1 MIKSFTIKNIATFNA
16 TGVAFNDLK
25 QINFV
30 YGTNGSGKTTI
41 SKSLK
46 SSNSNSNSN
55 SNCSVSWIA
64 DNPLDIYVYNKDF
77 KEKNILADSFNGV
90 FTLGEKDLETERVI
104 KKAKEAINNSLALK
118 VRHQND
124 LDKKHNELVEL
135 VSNKTDDV
143 WKNSEVRNNSFLIP
157 ALKGFRGGKTE
168 FFNKNL
174 IEMNNT
180 SQALSLEELETKAKS
195 IFNTNPKTSNFI
207 ESLPT
212 DSLKNTEN
220 HSLWF
225 EKIIGKDDVDIADLI
240 NHLGISSD
248 WVNTGI
254 KYLQSDSDTC
264 PFCQKNTVD
273 DKFRKSLENYFDT
286 SYTKKK
292 GELVSLQSAYKHD
305 ASRLTAIISQTIDF
319 HKFPQV
325 YNFDIDLF
333 GQISRSLTIKFDYN
347 QQVIKDKTEEPS
359 QVVTLKHTS
368 TEIAQL
374 NEIIS
379 QSNQLI
385 KDHNILVRNI
395 SVSKKELTTQIWNHI
410 AQKNK
415 SILDQYLKLKNGI
428 NNAITSM
435 TKSIAKT
442 IENIEE
448 NEIKVI
454 SLTRTQTNTQTTV
467 DEINVTL
474 AAFGFNGFTIQPTD
488 DNKYQLYRKDGSTAN
503 KTLSEGEVSFITFLY
518 FYHLCKGGTSE
529 ETISSNRVIIIDD
542 PISSLDSNI
551 LFIVSSLVKDI
562 IHNVKN
568 NREYQVKQLII
579 LTHNIYF
586 HKEAS
591 FVSGRIQ
598 EDNNVNF
605 WLLRKINDT
614 TNVKSHGA
622 KNPIL
627 SSYELLWR
635 ELEEEYMSSISL
647 QNSMRRIIENYFKIL
662 GGIGDDD
669 ILAKFENPQEKM
681 ICRSLIC
688 WINDGSHCIPD
699 DLFIDGQYSSSDEY
713 RRVFRA
719 IFENSGHLAHYEMMM
734 RDRSIIS

>member
-1 MIKSFTIKNIATFNA
+1 MIKSFTINNIATFDA
-16 TGVAFNDLK
+16 TGITFNNLK
-25 QINFV
+25 QVNFV

-46 SSNSNSNSN
+46 NSNP
-55 SNCSVSWIA
+55 NCSVSWIA

-90 FTLGEKDLETERVI
+90 FTLGEKDLETEKII
-104 KKAKEAINNSLALK
+104 KEAKEAINNSLALK

-124 LDKKHNELVEL
+124 LDKKRNELVEL
-135 VSNKTDDV
+135 ILNKTDDV
-143 WKNSEVRNNSFLIP
+143 WNNSDVRNNSLFIP

-174 IEMNNT
+174 IELNSI

-195 IFNTNPKTSNFI
+195 IFNTSPKISNFI
-207 ESLPT
+207 KSLPT
-212 DSLKNTEN
+212 DLLKNTEN
-220 HSLWF
+220 HSLWL
-225 EKIIGKDDVDIADLI
+225 EKIIGKNDVDIADLI

-273 DKFRKSLENYFDT
+273 DGFRESLENYFDT

-292 GELVSLQSAYKHD
+292 SELASLQSTYAYD
-305 ASRLTAIISQTIDF
+305 ASRLTAIIRQTTDF
-319 HKFPQV
+319 HTSPQF

-333 GQISRSLTIKFDYN
+333 GQITKSLTVKIDYN
-347 QQVIKDKTEEPS
+347 QKVIKDKIEEPS
-359 QVVTLKHTS
+359 QVITLKNTS
-368 TEIAQL
+368 AEIDQL
-374 NEIIS
+374 NKIIS

-385 KDHNILVRNI
+385 KDHNTLVRNL
-395 SVSKKELTTQIWNHI
+395 SVSKQELTTQIWSHI
-410 AQKNK
+410 TQKNK
-415 SILDQYLKLKNGI
+415 SILDQYLKSKNGI

-442 IENIEE
+442 IKNIKE
-448 NEIKVI
+448 NEDKVV

-488 DNKYQLYRKDGSTAN
+488 GNKYQLHRKDGSTAN
-503 KTLSEGEVSFITFLY
+503 QTLSEGEVSFITFLY

-529 ETISSNRVIIIDD
+529 ESISSNRVIVIDD

-562 IHNVKN
+562 VHNIKN

-614 TNVKSHGA
+614 TRVTSHGT

-635 ELEEEYMSSISL
+635 ELEEGQISSISL

-688 WINDGSHCIPD
+688 WVNDGSHCIPD
-699 DLFIDGQYSSSDEY
+699 DLYIDGQYSSSSEY
-713 RRVFRA
+713 RQVFRA
-719 IFENSGHLAHYEMMM
+719 IFDNSGHLAHYKMMM
-734 RDRSIIS
+734 RDHDISS